1 MTKQTPQAQWEQC
14 LSILKVN
21 IDRQAYDALLAN
33 IGFVSLNKEENYI
46 YLRVQSSFIYETI
59 EHTKRIRQLLYS
71 VIWSVYK
78 MKLII
83 RYQIL
88 ADSTTNTTTNVEGT
102 AGTTVETKI
111 NRRTKKVEEVV
122 ESELESRLNEN
133 YTFDNFI
140 EGNGNKLLRS
150 VGKSIADNPKQTTFN
165 PLFVYG
171 GSGVGKTHLVNAIGI
186 QFKRNFPQKRVLY
199 VTAHDFKVQF
209 MTAKQQNRINDF
221 IYFYQTI
228 DVLIIDDVQEFS
240 GLTGT
245 QQTFFHIFNH
255 LKMNGKQIIMTS
267 DQAPGSMPGMEERLI
282 TRFKW
287 GLATE
292 LERPDQDLCRKI
304 LENKIKQDGLQ
315 ISGEVVDF
323 ISRNIV
329 NSIRDL
335 EGIIC
340 SLQAHAMAL
349 NRDIDL
355 GIAQMVINQSVKAQ
369 KKSVTIEKIIDTVC
383 SYYGVSQEDVMSK
396 TRKANIV
403 LVRQLAMYLAGK
415 FTKMSTSKIGLYV
428 GGRNH
433 ATVLHSIKQIQDRL
447 LTDKTFQQQVEEIEQ
462 ILRQA

>member
-1 MTKQTPQAQWEQC
+1 MTKPTPQAQWEQC

-33 IGFVSLNKEENYI
+33 ISFVSLNKEENKI

-78 MKLII
+78 TKLII

-88 ADSTTNTTTNVEGT
+88 ADSTTNTVTNVEGT
-102 AGTTVETKI
+102 PGTTVETKI

-150 VGKSIADNPKQTTFN
+150 VGISIADNPKQTTFN

-171 GSGVGKTHLVNAIGI
+171 GSGVGKTHLVTAIGI

-292 LERPDQDLCRKI
+292 LERPDQELCHKI
-304 LENKIKQDGLQ
+304 LENKIKQDDLQ
-315 ISGEVVDF
+315 ISDEVVDF

-355 GIAQMVINQSVKAQ
+355 SIAQLVINQSVKAQ
-369 KKSVTIEKIIDTVC
+369 KKSITIEMIMDAVC
-383 SYYGVSQEDVMSK
+383 SYFSVSQEDVMSK

-403 LVRQLAMYLAGK
+403 LVRQVAMYLAAK
-415 FTKMSTSKIGLYV
+415 TTKMSTSKIGLYI

-433 ATVLHSIKQIQDRL
+433 ATVLHSIKQVQNRL
-447 LTDKTFQQQVEEIEQ
+447 LTDKNFQQQVEEIEQ
-462 ILRQA
+462 SLR

>member
-1 MTKQTPQAQWEQC
+1 MTKPTPQAQWEQC

-33 IGFVSLNKEENYI
+33 IDFVSLNREENYI

-78 MKLII
+78 TKLII

-88 ADSTTNTTTNVEGT
+88 ADSTTNTTTNIEGT

-165 PLFVYG
+165 PLFIYG

-292 LERPDQDLCRKI
+292 LERPDQELCRKI

-315 ISGEVVDF
+315 ISDEVVDF
-323 ISRNIV
+323 ISHNIV

-403 LVRQLAMYLAGK
+403 LVRQLAMYLASK
-415 FTKMSTSKIGLYV
+415 TTKMSTSKIGLYV

-447 LTDKTFQQQVEEIEQ
+447 LTDKAFQQQVEEIEQ

>member
-1 MTKQTPQAQWEQC
+1 MTKLTPQAQWEQC

-21 IDRQAYDALLAN
+21 IDRQTYDALLAN
-33 IGFVSLNKEENYI
+33 IAFVSLNKEENYI

-78 MKLII
+78 TKLII

-111 NRRTKKVEEVV
+111 NRRTKKVEEVQ

-165 PLFVYG
+165 PLFIYG

-255 LKMNGKQIIMTS
+255 L
-267 DQAPGSMPGMEERLI
+267 
-282 TRFKW
+282 
-287 GLATE
+287 
-292 LERPDQDLCRKI
+292 
-304 LENKIKQDGLQ
+304 
-315 ISGEVVDF
+315 
-323 ISRNIV
+323 
-329 NSIRDL
+329 
-335 EGIIC
+335 
-340 SLQAHAMAL
+340 
-349 NRDIDL
+349 
-355 GIAQMVINQSVKAQ
+355 
-369 KKSVTIEKIIDTVC
+369 
-383 SYYGVSQEDVMSK
+383 
-396 TRKANIV
+396 
-403 LVRQLAMYLAGK
+403 
-415 FTKMSTSKIGLYV
+415 
-428 GGRNH
+428 
-433 ATVLHSIKQIQDRL
+433 
-447 LTDKTFQQQVEEIEQ
+447 
-462 ILRQA
+462 